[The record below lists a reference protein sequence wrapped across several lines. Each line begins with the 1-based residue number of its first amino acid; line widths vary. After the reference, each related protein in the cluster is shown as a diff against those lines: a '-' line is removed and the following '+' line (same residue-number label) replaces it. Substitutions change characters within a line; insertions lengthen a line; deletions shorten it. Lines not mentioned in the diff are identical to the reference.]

1 MFKFQYIFILFAL
14 VFTACDKPSAPVP
27 PPKIPT
33 PEVDNNKV
41 ITFVTTNS
49 PSTYFINGENKLAGL
64 EYDLAKLFVAYL
76 GADYQLKFIVV
87 SDFTSVLPT
96 LLTKKADIA
105 ASDIS
110 ITDARKAVVHFS
122 EPYHDVQQQ
131 IVYNRDT
138 SAPPRSIK
146 ALTGYTVTVPSGT
159 SFVERLQKLNANEP
173 TLAWQERPN
182 SSSASLIEA
191 LAKEEIDYTIAD
203 NHLLSI
209 MQYHYPNV
217 GMGFS
222 IGEPEKIAWAFRKD
236 GRADIAQKANL
247 FLKKIKTNGV
257 LHNLIDRYHGNTK
270 RLNPFDVKSFLSAS
284 QHLLPKYV
292 RLFKDAQEVTGIDWR
307 LLAALS
313 YQESHWDTFNTSP
326 TNVRGLMMLTE
337 DTSDLMKVTDRLDP
351 KQSIPAG
358 AKFFLWLKERLPE
371 RIEDPDR
378 TYMALASYNIGFGHV
393 EDARILAQRLKL
405 NPDRWADVKKA
416 LLLLT
421 QPKYYSKAK
430 HGYCGC
436 GAPIIYAE
444 SIRSYYQIMEK
455 HQPKYEP
462 EPYRIASA
470 L

>member
-1 MFKFQYIFILFAL
+1 MFKFQYIFILFSL
-14 VFTACDKPSAPVP
+14 VFTACDKPSAPIP
-27 PPKIPT
+27 PPEIPT
-33 PEVDNNKV
+33 PVVDKNKV
-41 ITFVTTNS
+41 ITFVTMNS

-64 EYDLAKLFVAYL
+64 EYDLAKLFVADL

-96 LLTKKADIA
+96 LLTQKADIA
-105 ASDIS
+105 AADIS
-110 ITDARKAVVHFS
+110 ITDARKAVVLFS
-122 EPYHDVQQQ
+122 EPYYDVQQQ
-131 IVYNRDT
+131 VVYNRDA
-138 SAPPRSIK
+138 SPPPRSIK
-146 ALTGYTVTVPSGT
+146 ALAGHTVTVPSGT
-159 SFVERLQKLNANEP
+159 SFVERLQKINAKEP
-173 TLAWQERPN
+173 TLAWQEQPN
-182 SSSASLIEA
+182 SSSASLIDA
-191 LAKEEIDYTIAD
+191 LAKNEIDYTIAD
-203 NHLLSI
+203 SHLISI
-209 MQYHYPNV
+209 MQYYYPNV

-222 IGEPEKIAWAFRKD
+222 IGEPEKIAWAFRKN
-236 GRADIAQKANL
+236 GRADIAQKANQ
-247 FLKKIKTNGV
+247 FFKKIKSNGV

-270 RLNPFDVKSFLSAS
+270 RLNPFDVKSFLRAS

-292 RLFKDAQEVTGIDWR
+292 RLFKDAQEITGVDWR
-307 LLAALS
+307 LLAAIS

-358 AKFFLWLKERLPE
+358 AKYFLWLKERFSD

-393 EDARILAQRLKL
+393 EDARVLAQRLKL
-405 NPDRWADVKKA
+405 NPDSWADVKKA
-416 LLLLT
+416 LLLLA
-421 QPKYYSKAK
+421 QPKYYAKAK
-430 HGYCGC
+430 HGFCGC
-436 GAPIIYAE
+436 GAPIIYTE

-470 L
+470 S